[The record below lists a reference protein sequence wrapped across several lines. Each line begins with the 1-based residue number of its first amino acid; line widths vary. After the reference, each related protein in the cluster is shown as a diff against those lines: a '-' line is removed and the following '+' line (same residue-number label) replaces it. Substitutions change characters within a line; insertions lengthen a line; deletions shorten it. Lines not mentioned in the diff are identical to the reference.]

1 MAYHSLMALVPIA
14 VIIVWGKAARVS
26 MPMAAM
32 TMIEA
37 HTTAFKTAAPDVQA
51 AHMAATSAADVT
63 ASHMASAAVGASS
76 SASDR

>member
-1 MAYHSLMALVPIA
+1 
-14 VIIVWGKAARVS
+14 

-63 ASHMASAAVGASS
+63 ASHMASAAVGAFLRLRSLTR
-76 SASDR
+76 DRQK